1 MSDRRLRELERRLE
15 QDPSDQD
22 ALTQAVAAR
31 QRAGLP
37 VPARWLISVVF
48 DPRRFDYPEPAALSV
63 LTPDGRRR
71 SVGNTPAPDGL
82 ALPAHKAWW
91 LQPLGPS
98 DRGVAAAA
106 ELLAGEPHVGL
117 SLRPDVTPHGLDA
130 LRRFNGLRRL
140 DLSACPAVDDAAL
153 AAVAGVVGLGWLDL
167 WGCRRFGAD
176 GLARLSGSGLVSLR
190 LAGCAQLDAAAWPH
204 LAGLPELVA
213 LDLAGCSA
221 LTPAGLRALSELPAL
236 GYLDLRGCSR
246 LDDEA
251 CATLAR
257 LPELTVLNLSLCPGI
272 TLRGLQALRQAPRL
286 RELWAVGTGLEADAA
301 AAALPDCAV
310 RT

>member
-1 MSDRRLRELERRLE
+1 MALGGTRTTQTPNLPVVYTPPGLPAVVQQQPAQVAPAQPGQAGVRAHLDKFFDTNKDRRI
-15 QDPSDQD
+15 
-22 ALTQAVAAR
+22 T
-31 QRAGLP
+31 
-37 VPARWLISVVF
+37 VP
-48 DPRRFDYPEPAALSV
+48 E
-63 LTPDGRRR
+63 T
-71 SVGNTPAPDGL
+71 
-82 ALPAHKAWW
+82 
-91 LQPLGPS
+91 
-98 DRGVAAAA
+98 
-106 ELLAGEPHVGL
+106 
-117 SLRPDVTPHGLDA
+117 
-130 LRRFNGLRRL
+130 FNGLRRL

-272 TLRGLQALRQAPRL
+272 TLRGLQALQPAGGDDR
-286 RELWAVGTGLEADAA
+286 VGIEQHHIVGASIDAA
-301 AAALPDCAV
+301 IDRADETQIAIVAQTSM
-310 RT
+310 RHRKSR